1 MDLDKRIDEFL
12 NEGANKDEFFAWAR
26 EKNGQ
31 TLEAT
36 IVQGGMVI
44 AHERGKFQIA
54 RSPIPD
60 WRVNG
65 KSGMITFPF
74 ASFKANPVKIMGKDG
89 WRLDA
94 SSIAL
99 TYEIY

>member
-1 MDLDKRIDEFL
+1 MDLNRIDEYI
-12 NEGANKDEFFAWAR
+12 NEGANKDEFYAWAR
-26 EKNGQ
+26 ERQGQ
-31 TLEAT
+31 TLTAT
-36 IVQGGMVI
+36 IVQGGLVL
-44 AHERGKFQIA
+44 AVCKGKFQMA

-65 KSGMITFPF
+65 KSADITFPF
-74 ASFKANPVKIMGKDG
+74 ASFKANPVKIMGKEG

-99 TYEIY
+99 TYELY